1 MPGMKIVVIGGVA
14 AGPKAA
20 ARARR
25 LAPDAEITILERGN
39 FVSYAACGIPY
50 LVSGETPDLKDILST
65 PVGVVRDAG
74 FFKAVKDIRVLTGK
88 EAVALDRGK
97 KQVIVK
103 DRISGYEEIYPYD
116 KLVLATGA
124 SAVKPKIDGI
134 DLKNIFL
141 LRQPPDVIRVLEA
154 LEEKPQTAVIIGAGL
169 IGLEMAE
176 ALTMQGLEVTV
187 VEALGQILPGLL
199 DWEMAAMLQR
209 HVKGEGVK
217 IRTAEKVS
225 RCEGGPEGK
234 VARVITD
241 KGAYAADL
249 VIAAVGVRPEV
260 GLARD
265 AGLELG
271 GTGAIKVDQFM
282 RTSDEDIYAG
292 GDCVENF
299 HRVLGRAVYVSSGQM
314 ANVHGRII
322 GTNITG
328 GRAVFQGMVGTAVA
342 QVFGYTV
349 GSTGLTEAAAASEG
363 HEVVTALAPG
373 LDKAHYYPGA
383 KFMGVKMV
391 ADCPTGRLLG
401 VQIVGPGD
409 GAKRLDVAATAL
421 TMCATVENLVQ
432 LNLGYSPPFSTA
444 IDALVQAAQVVE
456 NKMTGVAK
464 ALSPGEVEALTRR
477 GEDFMLLDVRT
488 LQEFREVRLK
498 HPKAFAMPL
507 GKLREKAADLP
518 KDKLYIPFCKFSMR
532 GYEAQKI
539 LEGLGFKKVKF
550 LDGGLVHWPY
560 ELEK

>member
-25 LAPDAEITILERGN
+25 LAPEAEITILERGN

-88 EAVALDRGK
+88 EAVALNRGQ

-103 DRISGYEEIYPYD
+103 DRVSGYEEVYPYD

-154 LEEKPQTAVIIGAGL
+154 LEEKPKTAVIIGAGL

-176 ALTMQGLEVTV
+176 ALTVQGLEVTV

-209 HVKGEGVK
+209 QVKGEGVK

-241 KGAYAADL
+241 KGAYGADL
-249 VIAAVGVRPEV
+249 VIVAVGVRPEV

-342 QVFGYTV
+342 RFFGYTV
-349 GSTGLTEAAAASEG
+349 GCTGLTESVAACEG

-383 KFMGVKMV
+383 KFMGVKIV
-391 ADCPTGRLLG
+391 ADRPTGRLLG

-444 IDALVQAAQVVE
+444 IDALAQAAQVVE
-456 NKMTGVAK
+456 NKMAGVAQ
-464 ALSPGEVEALTRR
+464 ALSPGEVEELTRR

-488 LQEFREVRLK
+488 PQEFREVRLK

-550 LDGGLVHWPY
+550 MDGGVVHWPY